1 MKTRASEATVSGSSG
16 ISSPKSQNPSYFQL
30 TSPYFY
36 KVCFCKDMLSVTR
49 EQSLYSCGSVPKAL
63 MTSVMNPGLQS
74 IELSQFLME
83 EGSGSAKIVLQ

>member
-1 MKTRASEATVSGSSG
+1 M
-16 ISSPKSQNPSYFQL
+16 
-30 TSPYFY
+30 
-36 KVCFCKDMLSVTR
+36 TR